1 MRRTTVRRTAV
12 AASALSLALLV
23 SACGGS
29 EKSTDAASEGKGKG
43 SPAAE
48 APAKVL
54 SQAELDELVLADGD
68 VKNHKVIKPLKADVA
83 AAKIAKADK
92 DACTPLV
99 DATSM
104 RAMGSPAAT
113 TMRRVSTLPAK
124 PAEDASPEEKLKAGL
139 NALSGAV
146 VIADTLGSYEGKSA
160 QEVLAGL
167 REAGEACAGGFT
179 TIAGADKIKYS
190 KVAPAS
196 YTAGDEAVAFT
207 LSTDIG
213 GETGTAQLV
222 TVRKGNTL
230 ASFFAQ
236 SLAGKA
242 EQPKEAIDAQLAKL
256 G

>member
-23 SACGGS
+23 GACGAD
-29 EKSTDAASEGKGKG
+29 KSADDAPESKGKNEG
-43 SPAAE
+43 AA
-48 APAKVL
+48 AAKPL
-54 SQAELDELVLADGD
+54 SQAELDKLVLAEGD
-68 VKNHKVIKPLKADVA
+68 VKNHKVVKPLKADLA

-92 DACTPLV
+92 AECKPLV
-99 DATSM
+99 DATAM
-104 RAMGSPAAT
+104 RTLGSPAANS
-113 TMRRVSTLPAK
+113 MRRISVMPEK

-139 NALSGAV
+139 DAV
-146 VIADTLGSYEGKSA
+146 GKAVIITDTLGSYEGEGA
-160 QEVLAGL
+160 QEALAAL
-167 REAGEACAGGFT
+167 RDAGKACAGGFT
-179 TIAGADKIKYS
+179 TIAGPDKVTYS

-207 LSTDIG
+207 LTADLD

-222 TVRKGNTL
+222 TVRTGNTL
-230 ASFFAQ
+230 ASFFAM
-236 SLAGKA
+236 SLMGKA